1 MTNSDLILHFVN
13 KYISEREKNIILKQQ
28 LEQLKQQMQD
38 SIKVKTDK

>member
-1 MTNSDLILHFVN
+1 MTNSDLILHFAN
-13 KYISEREKNIILKQQ
+13 KYITEREKNIILKQQ